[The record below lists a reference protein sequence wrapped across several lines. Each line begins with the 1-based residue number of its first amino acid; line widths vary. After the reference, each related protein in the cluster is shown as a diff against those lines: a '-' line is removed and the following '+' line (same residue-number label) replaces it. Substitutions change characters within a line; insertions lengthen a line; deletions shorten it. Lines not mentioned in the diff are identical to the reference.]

1 MYRYQVV
8 ARGKQIRALTKAI
21 KESSGAIKLPKDVHV
36 AVDVDPV
43 ALL

>member
-8 ARGKQIRALTKAI
+8 ARGRKIRELTRAIRETLTAL
-21 KESSGAIKLPKDVHV
+21 KLPKDTHV